1 MSQGANDFLQ
11 PCTPTITGATNV
23 GTGRGFND
31 GAVDISFSASCP
43 YPATSYTVLSSGGQT
58 ATGATSPIRVTG
70 LAGGTAYT
78 FQVKGVNAAG
88 ESSYSAASSAITAT
102 TLPATMAVPGVTTV
116 AIGGASPQGSANTA
130 NDTVSWTP
138 PANGGSPIDLYYWTS
153 SDGKSGST
161 ASTSV
166 VVGQESNTAQTYTVY
181 AHNGNGNGGS
191 ATSASITSA
200 FSFTPFSV
208 FSFSPFGVFSFSPFG
223 VFSFSPFGVFSFS
236 PFGVFSFS
244 PFGVFGFSP
253 FGFSPFGFSPFGV
266 FSFSP
271 FAFSPAGRVRLY
283 SLGPLT
289 KVKTTD
295 GYKDAQDIE
304 VGDELVSVVMPGL
317 PDSYTPQELAA
328 WSSPAN
334 INTSELTTTKVTE
347 VGVHIADVLVK
358 INDDT
363 FSQNHIVFV
372 NKNGE
377 GKMSRARDVQET
389 DLIWNQELQDW
400 APIEEFQIVD
410 LPGAVLKITCEPNHI
425 FFTESALVHDGSTQ
439 FLYMMEQDPQ

>member
-23 GTGRGFND
+23 GTGRGPND
-31 GAVDISFSASCP
+31 GAVDITFTASCP

-70 LAGGTAYT
+70 LVGGLAYT
-78 FQVKGVNAAG
+78 FQIKGVNAAG
-88 ESSYSAASSAITAT
+88 ESSYSAATSAITAT
-102 TLPATMAVPGVTTV
+102 TIPATPAAPSASSPTAGQDVVTW
-116 AIGGASPQGSANTA
+116 TA
-130 NDTVSWTP
+130 PN
-138 PANGGSPIDLYYWTS
+138 NGGNPIDLYYWAS
-153 SDGKSGST
+153 NDGKSGST

-166 VVGQESNTAQTYTVY
+166 TVNQEQGTAQTYTVY
-181 AHNGNGNGGS
+181 AHNGNGNSG
-191 ATSASITSA
+191 TSQPSNNVTTT
-200 FSFTPFSV
+200 FSFTPFS
-208 FSFSPFGVFSFSPFG
+208 

-253 FGFSPFGFSPFGV
+253 FGFSPFGVFGFSPFG
-266 FSFSP
+266 FSP
-271 FAFSPAGRVRLY
+271 FAFSPFAFSPFAFSPGGRIRFY

-289 KVKTTD
+289 KVKTTT
-295 GYKDAQDIE
+295 GYKDAQDLE

-317 PDSYTPQELAA
+317 PDSYTPEELAA

-334 INTSELTTTKVTE
+334 VNTSELTTTKVTE

-372 NKNGE
+372 KKNGE

-439 FLYMMEQDPQ
+439 FLYMMEQDPE